1 MLGKVAVIGL
11 GRFGRALARALAA
24 ERWPVL
30 AVDREMLY
38 VEQISNVVD
47 KAICMDSTNEEA
59 LASAGIQDMSA
70 VVVAVGTHSVETSIM
85 TTALLK
91 QLGVPRIIARSTN
104 PLHGRILRLVGAHE
118 VINPEEEAAD
128 RLARS
133 IIQPG
138 IIDLRALSGDI
149 VISEVSIPSS
159 FVGRSLL
166 ELDVRRRYGV
176 SILAVRRTRRKGRRA
191 DGSPEPELV
200 VPSVQ
205 EQFGADDILLVLG
218 AKDSVERLSHLD

>member
-1 MLGKVAVIGL
+1 MLGRVAVIGL
-11 GRFGRALARALAA
+11 GRFGRALARSLAA

-30 AVDREMLY
+30 AIDREMKY
-38 VEQISNVVD
+38 VEQVSSVVD
-47 KAICMDSTNEEA
+47 KALCLDSTNEDA

-85 TTALLK
+85 TTAILK

-104 PLHGRILRLVGAHE
+104 PLHSRILRLIGAHE
-118 VINPEEEAAD
+118 VINPEEEAAE

-138 IIDLRALSGDI
+138 IIDLRALSGD
-149 VISEVSIPSS
+149 VCISEVTIPSS
-159 FVGRSLL
+159 FVGSTLL
-166 ELDVRRRYGV
+166 DLDVRRRYGV
-176 SILAVRRTRRKGRRA
+176 SIMAVRRTRRKSQRPGA
-191 DGSPEPELV
+191 PSEPELV

-205 EQFGADDILLVLG
+205 ERFNADDILLVLG
-218 AKDSVERLSHLD
+218 PRDSVERLSHLD